1 MKMQC
6 GSQNFE
12 PSILRRKKKLNKSL
26 DNDLPKK
33 LKA

>member
-1 MKMQC
+1 MQY

-12 PSILRRKKKLNKSL
+12 PSILRQKKTINKSL